1 MFSGLPTPC
10 KLYNHFLHITHT
22 LTHHSVWGLA
32 DGARKI
38 GVDGE
43 VIAYAILDVLAKGV
57 FGAWLL
63 ITHAK
68 LRESDVELNGFWSNG
83 LNRDGAVRLGE
94 DDGA

>member
-1 MFSGLPTPC
+1 MLYYHYLLLTFS
-10 KLYNHFLHITHT
+10 
-22 LTHHSVWGLA
+22 SVWGLA
-32 DGARKI
+32 DGARI
-38 GVDGE
+38 VGVDGE

-68 LRESDVELNGFWSNG
+68 LPESDVELSGFWANG
-83 LNRDGAVRLGE
+83 LNREGAVRLGE